1 MLTKQMKQMLVMF
14 LAVLGIAQSAAAA
27 DFKDFSVIVNNQE
40 GTLLTAEEQN
50 QGTAVAFGVAV
61 AADGKVSRVAAD
73 DASAVATVSGKYHSD
88 HGCTALKV
96 VVPNVTNVKITVG
109 QCTYSGK
116 TISVTNSKGEEV
128 TSKTPSSPGC
138 WKNDRNNVD
147 VLYYTGEATTLTI
160 TGMDYCPYVAVSA
173 LTEDE
178 IAQLNTEFTLTY
190 FDTDGKTSLGI
201 QMVKGQTAIGEFAF
215 GANDITQLDGVV
227 FRGWFT
233 KPQGGKKI
241 KVTDKVEGDMSLYAV
256 VTPMEIPDNK
266 SAFAYD
272 LTTDAFDPADHEC
285 IEIADGG
292 YYYNTHGWTFGPGQ
306 TIKLWVGGD
315 ATITIGGCAYSS
327 GEPIVITDADGN
339 NVGSVSGK
347 NDSDGGI
354 NTFEYE
360 GPGTI
365 LTLTFGGRDYIH
377 SVAIVNHSK
386 PVAADIKGTWDYAD
400 ADIMA
405 ATMAFSGKNES
416 GEVEDIEK
424 NGLTMI
430 IEANGAN
437 FRNNGNNIQVATGAV
452 FKIPV
457 ANAGD
462 VVTIKGYPGYS
473 KYTIGQEK
481 TVRSDESVY
490 TATGEDAQ
498 QGFVAVTSADN
509 NNYYLSLSVVQK
521 APKQLATLDN
531 EPVTASFAF
540 NAGTDGQQAE
550 FGDASDY
557 FVTSKVT
564 YGSNL
569 FIKDANSNQ
578 TRFEPLTQQNEG
590 ESGTAADE
598 SNAIKFLIQP
608 NFGLTF
614 TPKKVSLKT
623 TRFGTDNGLLDFSW
637 MNPDQSTVSLA
648 VGVKPR
654 RNNDSPNYSELSYDI
669 TDATPAE
676 GTCGLVVN
684 LYHLQSGKQIGFGEI
699 VIEGTL
705 SGQEKEVPVLATVTI
720 NGNEYSVEKVF
731 GDAYEAE
738 MELSKKE
745 KMVSETNPIQ
755 ATAKKGE
762 IGIIGYVGDDTK
774 CTVTIPM
781 NQGETAVDYVLTL
794 VQKPDFTLT
803 YIDTDKKTVLGEFK
817 REKDETIGA
826 FDLDASKAT
835 AEEGMKVRGW
845 FKMTAGGEKYTAET
859 VVTGNINLYA
869 VATEIETAST
879 HKKYIYDLTDKLFDA
894 ADHEA
899 FNPSGSFYW
908 HDAQHGWA
916 FKADDNN
923 KIDLLVG
930 PKATVS
936 VTLCR
941 YGSAD
946 DIEILDAKG
955 KKLGTLPGVNK
966 EEVDGEI
973 VAFNYEGEPG
983 TITLKLNTTG
993 EMYLHGVKIV
1003 NTAETNYESQG
1014 RWYFVKPGSAESLL
1028 DVLDIVNGTNA
1039 AKDAE
1044 RSFIYLPNGVY
1055 DLNETVKTLIS
1066 GHNISIIG
1074 QSMEKTII
1082 VTAPDKSIEGLGKAD
1097 MFQASG
1103 SNLYLQDLTLKN
1115 ALDYYNAGSA
1125 GRAAV
1130 LQDSGNRTIGKRV
1143 RMLSYQDTYYPSNSN
1158 QQAYWED
1165 CDIHGTVDFICGGG
1179 DIRFQNTTIS
1189 LEPRALDGKGGRTV
1203 TAPTTVTQF
1212 GYVFDGCQV
1221 VDLAEGKGD
1230 WNFGRTWQKEPICI
1244 WLNTTLDENAQKT
1257 IISSRWTQKGMNNTD
1272 PKVFGEW
1279 HTLDKDGNDITPR
1292 GNQITSFGGT
1302 FETVLTDA
1310 QAAAYSYDMMFKN
1323 NIEKPWDPA
1332 SLTRQHA
1339 APLNVKLDGNSLSWT
1354 PANDGT
1360 EYWAVF
1366 KNGTFV
1372 GISTEAS
1379 YTVDDP
1385 NARYAVRAANAM
1397 GGFGEE
1403 ATTPTIVQL
1412 NNLGYA
1418 TFFDSENAY
1427 TLPQT
1432 LKAYVVTEGS
1442 KDKLGYEQLDGVIP
1456 AGTAVMLKGG
1466 KNGSRKYELQVTK
1479 SEAIYVGQ
1487 NLLVGSDEA
1496 TLTFSY
1502 IKMPCLFYKLAF
1514 GPSNTVNAKVFGWY
1528 WGAND
1533 GEAFEIEGHRAW
1545 LAIPKTMA
1553 GARMYPL
1560 DIDEDATGI
1569 EAMDNGQWIMD
1580 NEGVYDLQGRRV
1592 ENPTK
1597 GLYIRGNKKVIIK

>member
-1 MLTKQMKQMLVMF
+1 MLTQQMKQMLVVF
-14 LAVLGIAQSAAAA
+14 LAMLGMTQSVAAA
-27 DFKDFSVIVNNQE
+27 DFKDFSVIVNNQD
-40 GTLLTAEEQN
+40 GTLLTAEEQS

-61 AADGKVSRVAAD
+61 AADGKVNRVAAD
-73 DASAVATVSGKYHSD
+73 DANAVATVSGKYHSE

-116 TISVTNSKGEEV
+116 TITVTDAQGNEV

-147 VLYYTGEATTLTI
+147 LLYYTGEATTLTI

-190 FDTDGKTSLGI
+190 FDIDGTTSIGI
-201 QMVKGQTAIGEFAF
+201 QKVKGQTAIGEFAF
-215 GANDITQLDGVV
+215 GENDITKLLGVV
-227 FRGWFT
+227 FRGWFNAP
-233 KPQGGKKI
+233 KGGKKV

-256 VTPMEIPDNK
+256 VTPMETAI
-266 SAFAYD
+266 AGTAYAYD

-306 TIKLWVGGD
+306 TIKLLVAGD
-315 ATITIGGCAYSS
+315 ATITVGGCAYSS
-327 GEPIVITDADGN
+327 GEAITITDAEGKT
-339 NVGSVSGK
+339 VGTVSGK
-347 NDSDGGI
+347 NDSDGGQ

-360 GPGTI
+360 GPATV

-377 SVAIVNHSK
+377 SVAIVNH
-386 PVAADIKGTWDYAD
+386 
-400 ADIMA
+400 
-405 ATMAFSGKNES
+405 GKSE
-416 GEVEDIEK
+416 
-424 NGLTMI
+424 
-430 IEANGAN
+430 
-437 FRNNGNNIQVATGAV
+437 
-452 FKIPV
+452 
-457 ANAGD
+457 GD
-462 VVTIKGYPGYS
+462 DH
-473 KYTIGQEK
+473 E
-481 TVRSDESVY
+481 
-490 TATGEDAQ
+490 
-498 QGFVAVTSADN
+498 
-509 NNYYLSLSVVQK
+509 
-521 APKQLATLDN
+521 LATLDN
-531 EPVTASFAF
+531 EPVTANFAF
-540 NAGTDGQQAE
+540 GAGVYGQQAE
-550 FGDASDY
+550 FGDATKY

-569 FIKDANSNQ
+569 FIKDANMNQ

-637 MNPDQSTVSLA
+637 MNPDKSTVSLA
-648 VGVKPR
+648 VGVKPK
-654 RNNDSPNYSELSYDI
+654 RNNDSPNYTEVSYDI
-669 TDATPAE
+669 TGATPAE

-720 NGNEYSVEKVF
+720 NGTEFTAEKVF

-738 MELSKKE
+738 MELSKKVD
-745 KMVSETNPIQ
+745 MVSETNPIE

-762 IGIIGYVGDDTK
+762 VGIIGYVGDETK
-774 CTVTIPM
+774 CVVTIPM
-781 NQGETAVDYVLTL
+781 TQGETTVNYVLTL
-794 VQKPDFTLT
+794 VQKPDFKLT

-817 REKDETIGA
+817 REKDEAIGE
-826 FDLDASKAT
+826 FDLDYAEAT

-845 FKMTAGGEKYTAET
+845 FIKTAGGEKYTAET

-869 VATEIETAST
+869 VATEIETVSNS
-879 HKKYIYDLTDKLFDA
+879 KKYIFDLTDKLFDA

-908 HDAQHGWA
+908 HDNQHGWA

-930 PKATVS
+930 PKATIS
-936 VTLCR
+936 LTLCR
-941 YGSAD
+941 YGAAD
-946 DIEILDAKG
+946 NIDILDATG
-955 KKLGTLPGVNK
+955 KKIGTLPGMNK
-966 EEVDGEI
+966 EDVDGEI
-973 VAFNYEGEPG
+973 VAFNYEGEGG

-1044 RSFIYLPNGVY
+1044 RSFIYLPNGTY

-1074 QSMEKTII
+1074 QSMDKTII

-1203 TAPTTVTQF
+1203 TAPTTVTKF
-1212 GYVFDGCQV
+1212 GYVFDNCKV

-1257 IISSRWTQKGMNNTD
+1257 LVSSRWTQKGMNNTD
-1272 PKVFGEW
+1272 PKIFGEYG
-1279 HTLDKDGNDITPR
+1279 TKDVNGTDITPKS
-1292 GNQITSFGGT
+1292 NKITSFGGS
-1302 FETVLTDA
+1302 FETILTAD
-1310 QAAAYSYDMMFKN
+1310 QAATYTYDMMFKN
-1323 NIEKPWDPA
+1323 NIENPWDPA
-1332 SLTRQHA
+1332 SLTAQMA
-1339 APLNVKLDGNSLSWT
+1339 APTNVKL
-1354 PANDGT
+1354 AGT
-1360 EYWAVF
+1360 KLIWSAAKDVETWVIF
-1366 KNGTFV
+1366 KNGQIF
-1372 GISTEAS
+1372 GIANAPEF
-1379 YTVDDP
+1379 TVDDA
-1385 NARYAVRAANAM
+1385 NAVYAVRAANKM
-1397 GGFGEE
+1397 GGLSE
-1403 ATTPTIVQL
+1403 ATSTPAIAVLADTYY
-1412 NNLGYA
+1412 G
-1418 TFFDSENAY
+1418 TFYDSENSYA
-1427 TLPQT
+1427 LPKG
-1432 LKAYVVTEGS
+1432 LKAYVVTSGTE
-1442 KDKLGYEQLDGVIP
+1442 DQLTYVQLTDAIP
-1456 AGTAVMLKGG
+1456 AGTAVLLKGEKNHG
-1466 KNGSRKYELQVTK
+1466 KKYELTVTK
-1479 SEAIYVGQ
+1479 AEPYVGH
-1487 NLLVGSDEA
+1487 NLLVGSDVN
-1496 TLTFSY
+1496 TLTYSL
-1502 IKMPCLFYKLAF
+1502 IKMPCLFYKLAY
-1514 GPSNTVNAKVFGWY
+1514 GPSNTKYARTFGWY
-1528 WGAND
+1528 WGAEE

-1545 LAIPKTMA
+1545 LAIPKTVTS
-1553 GARMYPL
+1553 ARSYP
-1560 DIDEDATGI
+1560 IDNNDGATGI
-1569 EAMDNGQWIMD
+1569 EQPTADNDTTDEIYNLNGQ
-1580 NEGVYDLQGRRV
+1580 RV
-1592 ENPTK
+1592 AAPTK
-1597 GLYIRGNKKVIIK
+1597 GLYIRNNKKVIIK